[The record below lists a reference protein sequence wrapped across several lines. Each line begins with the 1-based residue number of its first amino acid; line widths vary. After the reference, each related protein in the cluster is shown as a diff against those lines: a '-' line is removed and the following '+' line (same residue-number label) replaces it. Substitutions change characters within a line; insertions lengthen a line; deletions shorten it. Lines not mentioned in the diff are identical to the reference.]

1 MLDESEDEEE
11 IQKEIPKSDLDRLDA
26 LRSEL
31 KTDRKMYA
39 FRVGAIFFFQISL
52 SLLIL
57 IEADRDGS
65 FDLDTWVIP
74 SLKIGFTRLIAGII
88 MHVIVSGEISAG
100 LRMMKYAANHWW
112 KFSNPRLA
120 WLTGFLQVVAMFN
133 IALINYFVV
142 TISDNVLDVAKDF
155 TALLIISDFDD
166 ILADQEAPYQK
177 KSEPAIESIEYD
189 GLLKIE
195 TTTSKDAK
203 STANK
208 KLAKD
213 PTFEKINR
221 RRALAS
227 GGI

>member
-1 MLDESEDEEE
+1 M
-11 IQKEIPKSDLDRLDA
+11 IQKEIPLSDLDRLDA
-26 LRSEL
+26 LRGEL
-31 KTDRKMYA
+31 RADRKNYA
-39 FRVGAIFFFQISL
+39 FRVGAIFFFQVSL

-65 FDLDTWVIP
+65 FDLATWEIP
-74 SLKIGFTRLIAGII
+74 SLKIGFTRLIAGMI

-120 WLTGFLQVVAMFN
+120 WLSGFLQVVAMFL

-155 TALLIISDFDD
+155 TALLIISEFDD
-166 ILADQEAPYQK
+166 ILADQEAPYQN
-177 KSEPAIESIEYD
+177 KSEPAIDAKDYD

-221 RRALAS
+221 RRAMAKE
-227 GGI
+227 GK